1 MSKVRAQITVSA
13 DGYVAGRNPTEQQ
26 PLGEGGERLHA
37 WAWVLRAFNEPHGR
51 DEGVVNASTQVV
63 CSSTVRSP
71 RTPTKK
77 VA

>member
-1 MSKVRAQITVSA
+1 MTRTAALVRKASA
-13 DGYVAGRNPTEQQ
+13 ASCTS
-26 PLGEGGERLHA
+26 
-37 WAWVLRAFNEPHGR
+37 
-51 DEGVVNASTQVV
+51 NASTQVV